1 MNYQLKNFQLA
12 QNRKTLCATA
22 DLILENKVCICGIK
36 LIRNRNKTL
45 FLSFPTQKSGDY
57 YVEIIRML
65 DPSMQKS
72 IEQEMIAL
80 YQCKS

>member
-1 MNYQLKNFQLA
+1 MHYQIENFCA
-12 QNRKTLCATA
+12 ATNRTTLCATA

-36 LIRNRNKTL
+36 LIRNRNGTL
-45 FLSFPTQKSGDY
+45 FLSFPTHKLGDC

-80 YQCKS
+80 YQRKS